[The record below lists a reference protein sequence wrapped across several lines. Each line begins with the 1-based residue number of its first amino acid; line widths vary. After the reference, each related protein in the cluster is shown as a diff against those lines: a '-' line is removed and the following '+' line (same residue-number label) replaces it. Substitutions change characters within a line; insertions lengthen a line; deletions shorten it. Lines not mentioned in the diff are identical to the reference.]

1 MKRTFTWLEIYRWPM
16 LLFVVITSGVL
27 SALLGDHIWDSLS
40 WLLLSVPLLVI
51 ALCLLI
57 PNSWRRA
64 KLR

>member
-1 MKRTFTWLEIYRWPM
+1 MTRTLTWLEIYRWPM
-16 LLFVVITSGVL
+16 LLFVVITGGVL
-27 SALLGDHIWDSLS
+27 SALLGDDIWDSLS

-57 PNSWRRA
+57 PNLWRRT